1 MTAPSPSPLLTV
13 QPELIALYKDLHQ
26 HPELGFQET
35 RTAGL
40 VTKRLQEQGFEVTT
54 GIAGTGVVALLH
66 NGDGPTAL
74 LRADMDAL
82 PVKEQTGLD
91 YASTVTAT
99 DADGKTVPVMHACG
113 HDLHVTCLLGAAHA
127 LSSDRSSW
135 AGTLMLVFQPAE
147 ELGSGAQAMVDGGL
161 YDRFPTPD
169 VVLGQHVAPL
179 PAGKIAAHPG
189 PAYAGSDSLRVRL
202 VGRGA
207 HGSMPQ
213 NSIDPV
219 VMAAETVLRLQTIV
233 SRELAS
239 TDIAVV
245 TVGSLRAGDAANVIP
260 GEAEL
265 LLNIRSYAP
274 AVRQHILDSVTRI
287 VQGAAAIAGA
297 PEQPPVTEIERF
309 PIVVNDADALHR
321 TFTGFGPWLGEDNLF
336 DPGAGGGSE
345 DVGILATSAGAP
357 LSYWLLGGMDPSLF
371 TTGGMDDPA
380 LRSIPSNHSPRF
392 APAIQPT
399 LSLGVTAL
407 VSAARTW
414 LPPR

>member
-1 MTAPSPSPLLTV
+1 MTATAAQTILPVDPAWSD
-13 QPELIALYKDLHQ
+13 LYKDLHA

-35 RTAGL
+35 RTTGIIAA
-40 VTKRLQEQGFEVTT
+40 RLQELGVEVTT
-54 GIAGTGVVALLH
+54 GVGRTGVVGVLR
-66 NGDGPTAL
+66 NGAGPTAL

-82 PVKEQTGLD
+82 PVHEDTGLD

-99 DADGKTVPVMHACG
+99 DGEGKVVPVMHACG
-113 HDLHVTCLLGAAHA
+113 HDLHVTCLLGAAQVLA
-127 LSSDRSSW
+127 SETSSW

-147 ELGSGAQAMVDGGL
+147 ELGAGAQAMVDDGL

-179 PAGKIAAHPG
+179 PAGMVAAHAG
-189 PAYAGSDSLRVRL
+189 AAYAASDSLRVRV

-213 NSIDPV
+213 NSVDPI
-219 VMAAETVLRLQTIV
+219 VMAAEIVLRLQTIV

-239 TDIAVV
+239 TDVAVV
-245 TVGSLRAGDAANVIP
+245 TVGSLKAGDAANVIP
-260 GEAEL
+260 GEAVL

-287 VQGAAAIAGA
+287 VDGVAAAAGA
-297 PEQPPVTEIERF
+297 PEQPPFEEIEQF
-309 PIVVNDADALHR
+309 PVVTNDAAALHR
-321 TFTGFGPWLGEDNLF
+321 TLDGFAPWLGRENII
-336 DPGAGGGSE
+336 DPGAAGGSE
-345 DVGILATSAGAP
+345 DVGIFATSANAP
-357 LSYWLLGGMDPSLF
+357 LSYWLLGGTDPSIF

-380 LRSIPSNHSPRF
+380 LRTIPSNHSPKY
-392 APAIQPT
+392 APAIDPT
-399 LSLGVTAL
+399 VGIGVTAL

-414 LPPR
+414 LPAG